1 MLTLA
6 LTSSYLRWMPVT
18 TSAVCLLLGIG
29 IGPVGLDLLEL
40 PLDKA
45 SKWMEHL
52 TEVAV
57 LFSLFVC
64 GLKLRLPLRDKRW
77 RIAFGLAGPVMV
89 LTIIG
94 VCLLLHFGLHMPWG
108 PSLLIGSILAPTD
121 PVLAALVQVNDAR
134 DVDSVRFGL
143 SGEAGLNDGI
153 AFPFVILGLL
163 LLNGE
168 GFAAEW
174 PAWVLRSLLWAVPA
188 GLLCGYWMGR
198 GIGRLTL
205 SLRIRNDDST
215 LSPNDYLALA
225 LIALAYV
232 VAESIGGYGF
242 LSVFAAGL
250 GLRQEE
256 VKSTG
261 AHQPPAEHLVQP
273 VVGHQNVEPQHA
285 VHGDTERLED
295 SQVAAGI
302 MMGDMLAF
310 GGLVERAMEVFLVTL
325 LGVVLVSHWD
335 WRALLVGGVLFCV
348 IRPVCVGLMPWGSLL
363 AGRQRLLIGWFGIR
377 GIGSLF
383 YLFYALNHGL
393 GDSVGTL
400 CTDLTLSVV
409 ALSILL
415 HGVSTQP
422 ILARYERR
430 QKPGKPEERGG
441 ASAARVGHLNVEG
454 ITAQQHPERGKDP
467 RRTNGKQQ

>member
-1 MLTLA
+1 MSFIVWVAVLGAVLLTLA

-29 IGPVGLDLLEL
+29 IGPSGLGLLKL
-40 PLDKA
+40 PLEET
-45 SKWMEHL
+45 SLWMEHL

-89 LTIIG
+89 VTIIG
-94 VCLLLHFGLHMPWG
+94 VCLLLHWALQLPWG
-108 PSLLIGSILAPTD
+108 PSLLIGAILAPTD

-134 DVDSVRFGL
+134 DVDSVRYGL

-163 LLNGE
+163 LIHGE
-168 GFAAEW
+168 GTSAEW
-174 PAWVLRSLLWAVPA
+174 QGWVLRNVLWAVPA
-188 GLLCGYWMGR
+188 GLLTGYWMGR
-198 GIGRLTL
+198 GIGRVTL

-232 VAESIGGYGF
+232 VAEAIGGYGF

-250 GLRQEE
+250 GLRQIE

-261 AHQPPAEHLVQP
+261 SGQPPAEHLVQP
-273 VVGHQNVEPQHA
+273 VVGHQNIEPQYA
-285 VHGDTERLED
+285 VHGDTERLES

-302 MMGDMLAF
+302 MMGDMLSF

-325 LGVVLVSHWD
+325 LGVVLIAHWD
-335 WRALLVGGVLFCV
+335 WRALLVGAVLFCV
-348 IRPVCVGLMPWGSLL
+348 IRPACVALMPWGSLL
-363 AGRQRLLIGWFGIR
+363 EGRQRLLIGWFGIR

-393 GDSVGTL
+393 TDSVATL

-415 HGVSTQP
+415 HGISTQP
-422 ILARYERR
+422 ILARYEQRKK
-430 QKPGKPEERGG
+430 QK
-441 ASAARVGHLNVEG
+441 S
-454 ITAQQHPERGKDP
+454 
-467 RRTNGKQQ
+467 

>member
-1 MLTLA
+1 MSFIIWVAVLGAVLLTLA

-18 TSAVCLLLGIG
+18 TSAVCLVLGIA
-29 IGPVGLDLLEL
+29 IGPAGFGLLKLDL
-40 PLDKA
+40 DDA
-45 SKWMEHL
+45 SVWMEHL

-64 GLKLRLPLRDKRW
+64 GLKLRAPLKAKKW

-89 LTIIG
+89 LTIAG
-94 VCLLLHFGLHMPWG
+94 VSLLLHFGFELPWG
-108 PSLLIGSILAPTD
+108 VSVLIGSILAPTD
-121 PVLAALVQVNDAR
+121 PVLAALVSVNDAR
-134 DVDSVRFGL
+134 DDDSVRFGL

-153 AFPFVILGLL
+153 AFPFVILGLVL
-163 LLNGE
+163 LLHDDNPGWL
-168 GFAAEW
+168 GDWA
-174 PAWVLRSLLWAVPA
+174 LYRLLWAVPA
-188 GLLCGYWMGR
+188 GLLIGYWMGR
-198 GIGRLTL
+198 GIGLLTL
-205 SLRIRNDDST
+205 SLRIKNEDST

-232 VAESIGGYGF
+232 GAESVHAYGF

-250 GLRQEE
+250 GLRQAE

-261 AHQPPAEHLVQP
+261 DAPVPAEHLVQP
-273 VVGHQNVEPQHA
+273 VVGHQNVDPQHA
-285 VHGDTERLED
+285 VHGDTDKLED

-325 LGVVLVSHWD
+325 LGVVLIAHWD
-335 WRALLVGGVLFCV
+335 WRALPVGAALFFL
-348 IRPVCVGLMPWGSLL
+348 IRPLSVAAMPWGGLL
-363 AGRQRLLIGWFGIR
+363 EGRQRLLIGWFGIR
-377 GIGSLF
+377 GIGSLY

-393 GDSVGTL
+393 DQSVATL
-400 CTDLTLSVV
+400 CANLTLSVV
-409 ALSILL
+409 ALSILV

-430 QKPGKPEERGG
+430 
-441 ASAARVGHLNVEG
+441 
-454 ITAQQHPERGKDP
+454 
-467 RRTNGKQQ
+467 KQRKN

>member
-1 MLTLA
+1 
-6 LTSSYLRWMPVT
+6 
-18 TSAVCLLLGIG
+18 
-29 IGPVGLDLLEL
+29 
-40 PLDKA
+40 
-45 SKWMEHL
+45 
-52 TEVAV
+52 
-57 LFSLFVC
+57 
-64 GLKLRLPLRDKRW
+64 
-77 RIAFGLAGPVMV
+77 
-89 LTIIG
+89 
-94 VCLLLHFGLHMPWG
+94 
-108 PSLLIGSILAPTD
+108 
-121 PVLAALVQVNDAR
+121 
-134 DVDSVRFGL
+134 
-143 SGEAGLNDGI
+143 
-153 AFPFVILGLL
+153 
-163 LLNGE
+163 
-168 GFAAEW
+168 
-174 PAWVLRSLLWAVPA
+174 
-188 GLLCGYWMGR
+188 
-198 GIGRLTL
+198 
-205 SLRIRNDDST
+205 
-215 LSPNDYLALA
+215 
-225 LIALAYV
+225 
-232 VAESIGGYGF
+232 
-242 LSVFAAGL
+242 
-250 GLRQEE
+250 
-256 VKSTG
+256 
-261 AHQPPAEHLVQP
+261 

-441 ASAARVGHLNVEG
+441 ASTARVGHLNVEG
-454 ITAQQHPERGKDP
+454 ITAEQHPERGEDP

>member
-1 MLTLA
+1 MSFTVWVAVLGAVLLTLA

-29 IGPVGLDLLEL
+29 IGPSGLDLLKLSLEN
-40 PLDKA
+40 A
-45 SKWMEHL
+45 SLWMEHL

-89 LTIIG
+89 LTIAG
-94 VCLLLHFGLHMPWG
+94 VCLLLHWGLRLPWG
-108 PSLLIGSILAPTD
+108 PSLLIGAILAPTD

-163 LLNGE
+163 LLHGDGSAGE
-168 GFAAEW
+168 WQG
-174 PAWVLRSLLWAVPA
+174 WVLRNVLWAVPA
-188 GLLCGYWMGR
+188 GLLTGYWMGR
-198 GIGRLTL
+198 GIGRVTL

-215 LSPNDYLALA
+215 LSPNDYLALS

-232 VAESIGGYGF
+232 VAEAIGGYGF

-250 GLRQEE
+250 GLRQVE

-261 AHQPPAEHLVQP
+261 ASQPPAEHLVQP

-285 VHGDTERLED
+285 VHGDTDRLES

-302 MMGDMLAF
+302 MMGDMLSF
-310 GGLVERAMEVFLVTL
+310 GSLVERAMEVFLVTL
-325 LGVVLVSHWD
+325 LGVVLVAHWD
-335 WRALLVGGVLFCV
+335 WRALLVGGVLFCL
-348 IRPVCVGLMPWGSLL
+348 IRPACVALIPWGTLL
-363 AGRQRLLIGWFGIR
+363 EGRQRLLIGWFGIR

-393 GDSVGTL
+393 TNTVATQCS
-400 CTDLTLSVV
+400 DLTLSVV

-415 HGVSTQP
+415 HGISTQP
-422 ILARYERR
+422 ILAGYEQYKK
-430 QKPGKPEERGG
+430 QK
-441 ASAARVGHLNVEG
+441 S
-454 ITAQQHPERGKDP
+454 
-467 RRTNGKQQ
+467 